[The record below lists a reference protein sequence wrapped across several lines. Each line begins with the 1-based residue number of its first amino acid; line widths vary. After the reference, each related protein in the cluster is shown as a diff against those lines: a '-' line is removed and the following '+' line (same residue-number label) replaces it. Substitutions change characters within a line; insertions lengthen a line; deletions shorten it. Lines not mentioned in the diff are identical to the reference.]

1 MLIAVAL
8 IKYIR
13 FFKEHQTDEISAFV
27 GLFTL
32 AVGVFAGDMI
42 RSVLPVN
49 LITFMIL
56 LFTIYSVVRRMIQ
69 MNNSLKVH

>member
-1 MLIAVAL
+1 MIAVAL

-13 FFKEHQTDEISAFV
+13 FFKEHQADEISAFA

-32 AVGVFAGDMI
+32 AVGVFAGDNI

-49 LITFMIL
+49 LIVMMIP
-56 LFTIYSVVRRMIQ
+56 LFIIYSVVRGMIQ